1 MESKRDLT
9 DCGVIYVATNDIYV
23 RSAILSAES
32 AKKHCGPELKIHIY
46 TDDVDKCKASGFFD
60 SVERIENPH
69 RRSKV
74 DYMGLTPFKKTLFL
88 DADTRVVADF
98 TDVFFLLEKY
108 DVAMVHAMRRAHKN
122 PRFWNIQL
130 PYSFPQLNS
139 GVFLYRKNDKV
150 LEFLAKWKEAF
161 HTAGIGKDQVTL
173 RELLWLSDL
182 NIYVLP
188 PEYNVRY
195 QKFVDIWAACQQQNE
210 AVPKILHMRKFI
222 TELQEQ
228 QK

>member
-1 MESKRDLT
+1 VE
-9 DCGVIYVATNDIYV
+9 
-23 RSAILSAES
+23 
-32 AKKHCGPELKIHIY
+32 
-46 TDDVDKCKASGFFD
+46 KCKASGFFD
-60 SVERIENPH
+60 AVELIENPH

-74 DYMGLTPFKKTLFL
+74 DYMGNTPFKKTLFV

-98 TDVFFLLEKY
+98 TDVFMLLDKY
-108 DVAMVHAMRRAHKN
+108 DVAMTHAMRRAHKN
-122 PRFWNIQL
+122 PRFWNIPL

-139 GVFLYRKNDKV
+139 GVFLYRTNEKV

-182 NIYVLP
+182 KIYVLP

-195 QKFVDIWAACQQQNE
+195 QKFLDIWAQNPGQNE
-210 AVPKILHMRKFI
+210 AVPKILHMRRFI
-222 TELQEQ
+222 TDLQE
-228 QK
+228 KK